1 MNKSDLRNLI
11 KSTIEE
17 ILKERTINVADKKDI
32 PKDLKDD
39 DIVNIDKKLKNQIA
53 QNLSKTLSLTKDK
66 QNDNI
71 KNMSKKD
78 LINLVTICQG
88 KKFNTTTKTTTDQI
102 SH

>member
-32 PKDLKDD
+32 PKALKDD

-53 QNLSKTLSLTKDK
+53 QNLSKTLSLNKDK
-66 QNDNI
+66 QKDNI
-71 KNMSKKD
+71 KKQSDKLKNVDKKFKSKPVKMSKD
-78 LINLVTICQG
+78 
-88 KKFNTTTKTTTDQI
+88 FY
-102 SH
+102 S

>member
-39 DIVNIDKKLKNQIA
+39 DVVNINKKLKKSQA
-53 QNLSKTLSLTKDK
+53 LQQKLSKSDDTKTQSDKLQNVGDKFKSKPVKMTKDFY
-66 QNDNI
+66 
-71 KNMSKKD
+71 S
-78 LINLVTICQG
+78 
-88 KKFNTTTKTTTDQI
+88 
-102 SH
+102 

>member
-39 DIVNIDKKLKNQIA
+39 DVVNINKNIKKSQALQQKLSKSDNDKTQSNKLKNIDKKFKSKLAKP
-53 QNLSKTLSLTKDK
+53 LSKDFYS
-66 QNDNI
+66 
-71 KNMSKKD
+71 
-78 LINLVTICQG
+78 
-88 KKFNTTTKTTTDQI
+88 
-102 SH
+102 